1 MTAVGFGLF
10 LYSEMKKHGVGE
22 EEALVTAGIY
32 SKIRHPMYIGLILL
46 HIGYPVIFKSLPPF
60 YERKAST

>member
-1 MTAVGFGLF
+1 
-10 LYSEMKKHGVGE
+10 MKKHGVGE